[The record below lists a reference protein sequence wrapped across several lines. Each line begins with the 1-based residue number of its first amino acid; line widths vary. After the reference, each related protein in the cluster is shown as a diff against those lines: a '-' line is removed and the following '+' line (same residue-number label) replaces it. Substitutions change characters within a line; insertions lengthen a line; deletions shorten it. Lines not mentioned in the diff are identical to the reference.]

1 MRRLR
6 ISLVGTVIFALL
18 GGLSVAAVAQTE
30 ESATADAP
38 TAEVL
43 FEVTLPAEAVPERI
57 TKMNTL
63 ILTVDPGVE
72 ASISSANEAM
82 RGRALYLDE
91 GELII
96 EPMADAL
103 VWRGDEVLGGS
114 PETVT
119 AATPTELAAGDLIFL
134 PAIPDAALDPDA
146 VVRVQNP
153 GTVPAVTLGFHT
165 HAAGGGFSGWPDG
178 VTGVGM
184 AEHADPDAMELVM
197 DGEATFRLSR
207 VTAESGTA
215 VPVSDDA
222 LFSLLEVLDGE
233 VERTLTGA
241 GGDDV
246 RTWPAG
252 QGGVVFRDPDVTI
265 DLVALSDTPAVV
277 MEVAVVP
284 SGAGTADE
292 AAEVPAKA
300 TTFRGT
306 ATQRFMGL
314 ESESIVDGVTQY
326 RGVRISVVFESDD
339 PRFSGEGMLHGN
351 RDVHEFAGVGLDVD
365 RGTTR
370 IANEDGA
377 WEGQY
382 SAVLVD
388 GLGGSAEWYVGSGDY
403 EGLTAFV
410 RYVTAI
416 PDTDGSYEFEGWIFP
431 GELPPLPELP
441 AE

>member
-1 MRRLR
+1 MRTLRL
-6 ISLVGTVIFALL
+6 SLVGTVILL
-18 GGLSVAAVAQTE
+18 LLSGLSVAAVAQTE
-30 ESATADAP
+30 GSATTDAL
-38 TAEVL
+38 TSEVL
-43 FEVTLPAEAVPERI
+43 FEVTIPAEAVPERL

-72 ASISSANEAM
+72 ASIGSANEAM

-134 PAIPDAALDPDA
+134 PAIADAALDPA
-146 VVRVQNP
+146 AAVRVQNP

-165 HAAGGGFSGWPDG
+165 HAAGGGFLGWPDG
-178 VTGVGM
+178 FTGAGT
-184 AEHADPDAMELVM
+184 AEYANPDAMELVM

-207 VTAESGTA
+207 MIAESGTA
-215 VPVSDDA
+215 VPVSEDA
-222 LFSLLEVLDGE
+222 VFSMVEVLDGE
-233 VERTLTGA
+233 VEHTVTGA
-241 GGDDV
+241 GGDNV
-246 RTWPAG
+246 MTWQAG
-252 QGGVVFRDPDVTI
+252 RGGVVSSTPETTI
-265 DLVALSDTPAVV
+265 DLAAVGDTPAVV
-277 MEVAVVP
+277 MEVAVIPPAAV
-284 SGAGTADE
+284 TADA
-292 AAEVPAKA
+292 AAEVPGGA
-300 TTFRGT
+300 TAFRGT

-326 RGVRISVVFESDD
+326 RGVRISIVFESDD
-339 PRFSGEGMLHGN
+339 PRFSGEGIYLGS

-365 RGTTR
+365 RGMTR
-370 IANEDGA
+370 IANEGGA
-377 WEGQY
+377 WEGEF

-388 GLGGSAEWYVGSGDY
+388 GLGGGADWYVGSGDY

-431 GELPPLPELP
+431 GEPPPLPE
-441 AE
+441 

>member
-1 MRRLR
+1 M
-6 ISLVGTVIFALL
+6 
-18 GGLSVAAVAQTE
+18 AQTE
-30 ESATADAP
+30 ESATTDAL
-38 TAEVL
+38 TSEVL
-43 FEVTLPAEAVPERI
+43 FEVTLPAEAVPERL

-72 ASISSANEAM
+72 ASIGSANEAM

-103 VWRGDEVLGGS
+103 VWRGDDVLGGS

-146 VVRVQNP
+146 AVRVQNP

-165 HAAGGGFSGWPDG
+165 HAAGGGFPGWPDG
-178 VTGVGM
+178 VTGAGM
-184 AEHADPDAMELVM
+184 AEHANPDAMGLVM

-207 VTAESGTA
+207 MTAESGTA

-222 LFSLLEVLDGE
+222 MFSMVEVLDGE

-246 RTWPAG
+246 RTWQAG
-252 QGGVVFRDPDVTI
+252 QGGVIFRAPEVTI
-265 DLVALSDTPAVV
+265 DLVAVSDTPVAM

-284 SGAGTADE
+284 SAAVTDAMPVAGQTGATA
-292 AAEVPAKA
+292 
-300 TTFRGT
+300 FRGT
-306 ATQRFMGL
+306 ATQRFMGV

-339 PRFSGEGMLHGN
+339 PRFSGEGMLHTN

-377 WEGQY
+377 WEGQF

-431 GELPPLPELP
+431 GEPPPL

>member
-1 MRRLR
+1 MRTLR
-6 ISLVGTVIFALL
+6 ISLAGMAALALL
-18 GGLSVAAVAQTE
+18 AGVGGSAVAQAE
-30 ESATADAP
+30 ESATTDAL
-38 TAEVL
+38 TSEAL
-43 FEVTLPAEAVPERI
+43 FEITLPVEAVPERL

-63 ILTVDPGVE
+63 ILTVEPGVE
-72 ASISSANEAM
+72 ASIGFANEAM
-82 RGRALYLDE
+82 RGRALYLDV

-96 EPMADAL
+96 EPMADTL

-119 AATPTELAAGDLIFL
+119 AATPTKLAAGDLIFL

-165 HAAGGGFSGWPDG
+165 HAAGGGFPGWPDG
-178 VTGVGM
+178 VSGVGM
-184 AEHADPDAMELVM
+184 AEHADPAAMELVM

-207 VTAESGTA
+207 VTAESGAA

-222 LFSLLEVLDGE
+222 MFSMLEVLDGE

-241 GGDDV
+241 GGDSV
-246 RTWPAG
+246 RAWPAG
-252 QGGVVFRDPDVTI
+252 QGGVVFRYPDVTI
-265 DLVALSDTPAVV
+265 DLVAVSDTPAVV

-284 SGAGTADE
+284 STAVTLDVAGG
-292 AAEVPAKA
+292 VPAGA
-300 TTFRGT
+300 TAFRGT

-326 RGVRISVVFESDD
+326 RGVLISIGFESDD
-339 PRFSGEGMLHGN
+339 PRFSGEGIYLGN
-351 RDVHEFAGVGLDVD
+351 RDAHEFAGVGLDVD
-365 RGTTR
+365 RGRTR
-370 IANEDGA
+370 IANEGGA
-377 WEGQY
+377 WEGES
-382 SAVLVD
+382 SAALVD
-388 GLGGSAEWYVGSGDY
+388 GLGGAADWYVGSGDY

-410 RYVTAI
+410 RAMTSI
-416 PDTDGSYEFEGWIFP
+416 PDTDGSWEVEGWIFP